1 MPTNALNRP
10 VFARNGGAVTVIV
23 DIDARMVRGI
33 MGPGFRRGDDAMSGA
48 EAFHPPLARG
58 DNNLG
63 QYAARPVRQFMQLS
77 A

>member
-1 MPTNALNRP
+1 MPANALNRP
-10 VFARNGGAVTVIV
+10 VFARNGGTVTVTWIS
-23 DIDARMVRGI
+23 MHEWCGGI
-33 MGPGFRRGDDAMSGA
+33 MGPGFRRGDDATSGA

-63 QYAARPVRQFMQLS
+63 QYVARPIRRFMQLS

>member
-10 VFARNGGAVTVIV
+10 VFARNGGTVTVI
-23 DIDARMVRGI
+23 MESMHEWCGGI
-33 MGPGFRRGDDAMSGA
+33 MGSGFRRGDDAMSGA
-48 EAFHPPLARG
+48 EAFHSPLARG

-63 QYAARPVRQFMQLS
+63 QYAARPIRQFMQLS